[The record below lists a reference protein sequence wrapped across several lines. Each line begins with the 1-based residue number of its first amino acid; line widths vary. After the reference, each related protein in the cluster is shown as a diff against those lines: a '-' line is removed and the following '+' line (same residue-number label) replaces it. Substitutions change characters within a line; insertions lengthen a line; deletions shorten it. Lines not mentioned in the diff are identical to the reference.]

1 MTRTAADWL
10 ADVDPDQLS
19 VDARNIYSDL
29 FDTLEDELLEVLV
42 TEGIEAFRA
51 KDFETA
57 IFRLEAAH
65 EIDDTGYDI
74 MNYLAHAY
82 RLNGDTASADEMFEE
97 IIDVYPN
104 SRKALN
110 AERYLS
116 SSDSYDPAADV
127 DAEMEEVETQSQDNY
142 AAAIDADEAD

>member
-1 MTRTAADWL
+1 
-10 ADVDPDQLS
+10 
-19 VDARNIYSDL
+19 
-29 FDTLEDELLEVLV
+29 
-42 TEGIEAFRA
+42 
-51 KDFETA
+51 
-57 IFRLEAAH
+57 
-65 EIDDTGYDI
+65 